1 MVMTKRVFLVSILLL
16 LVGLSGCLGESESG
30 SSTQSVTQVVA
41 LEIINDCE
49 NAEVHIQST
58 TLANGSTMDTIIG
71 INVSV
76 YHAIYTPDVA
86 NLAFGYDLNLNGS
99 IDLYDNSTK
108 GINNLSIPITEFE
121 SLGENFFLTSIAAI
135 ATNSGG
141 ITTKVV
147 HVSNNCESL
156 SGVNLANLNYIL
168 GDFSMYGFA
177 VTDAAGTPTATGGED
192 LVYVAMDAGDD
203 LSWATVI
210 VQMSAGGAYTECTN
224 PDQTADTGCAVSDN
238 GDGKWAF
245 GEEITV
251 SEGSDDICA
260 SACSVQVKVLDRA
273 SNKLIY
279 ESTVTSV
286 A

>member
-1 MVMTKRVFLVSILLL
+1 MTKRVFLVSVLLL
-16 LVGLSGCLGESESG
+16 LVGLSGCIGESESG
-30 SSTQSVTQVVA
+30 SSTQSASQVVT

-58 TLANGSTMDTIIG
+58 TLANGSTMDTILG

-86 NLAFGYDLNLNGS
+86 NLAFGYDLNLDGN
-99 IDLYDNSTK
+99 IDIFDNSTR
-108 GINNLSIPITEFE
+108 GMNNLSIPIAEIA
-121 SLGENFFLTSIAAI
+121 LNNGDFFLTSIAGV
-135 ATNSGG
+135 ATVANG
-141 ITTKVV
+141 ISTQLV
-147 HVSNNCESL
+147 HLSNDCESL
-156 SGVNLANLNYIL
+156 SEVNLAQLTVYRD
-168 GDFSMYGFA
+168 GFSGYGFA
-177 VTDAAGTPTATGGED
+177 VTDAAGSPTADGGED

-224 PDQTADTGCAVSDN
+224 PDQAADTGCAVSDN

-245 GEEITV
+245 GEEVTI

-279 ESTVTSV
+279 ESTTTSV

>member
-1 MVMTKRVFLVSILLL
+1 MTKRVFLVSILLL
-16 LVGLSGCLGESESG
+16 LVGLSGCIGESESG
-30 SSTQSVTQVVA
+30 SSTQSASQVVT

-58 TLANGSTMDTIIG
+58 TLANGSTMDTILG

-86 NLAFGYDLNLNGS
+86 NLAFGYDLDLDGN
-99 IDLYDNSTK
+99 IDVFDNSTK

-121 SLGENFFLTSIAAI
+121 SLGEDFFLTSIGAI

-141 ITTKVV
+141 ITTQIV

-156 SGVNLANLNYIL
+156 SGVNLARLNYIY

-177 VTDAAGTPTATGGED
+177 VTDAAGSPTAASGEEI
-192 LVYVAMDAGDD
+192 VYIAMDAGDD

-210 VQMSAGGAYTECTN
+210 VQLSDGGSYTECTN
-224 PDQTADTGCAVSDN
+224 PDQAADTGCAVSDN

-245 GEEITV
+245 GEEVTI
-251 SEGSDDICA
+251 SEGSDDIC
-260 SACSVQVKVLDRA
+260 STACSVQVKILDR
-273 SNKLIY
+273 STNQLIF